1 MPHITAQSQP
11 FYRAKWAILR
21 GKMGE
26 IIVQNGCDWNER
38 CKSLVINVADA
49 SGRLNI
55 CRDARL
61 VRPRNN
67 PRAFA
72 QVIAMDFTERAA
84 FFAFLPFYFYPLS
97 FSLFFLFPFI
107 LFQIIVLTLQENV
120 GSCTMICCN

>member
-1 MPHITAQSQP
+1 
-11 FYRAKWAILR
+11 
-21 GKMGE
+21 MGE

-61 VRPRNN
+61 VRPHNS